1 MPQLS
6 TIQTQSTQP
15 LPTSDY
21 VFGLDQLYA
30 NAEAVRN
37 QRRRNIQ
44 AVEAAKRA
52 LAAKGL
58 SGDVQVDDMGRARI
72 NATKE
77 SLQSYFG
84 VPTLTDEMTSDA
96 ALYGFKRDDNSFSK
110 AGTLKVSST
119 GHLNEALSVADR
131 SIQQAVS
138 PAQINAFNAITER
151 GTELAS
157 GGVIPTLPLSLP
169 QLKQPTLP
177 TAPQAQIPLQAAQ
190 NPPLVPQLLQAPQPN
205 FRTQTMQKAGQ
216 SSSAGANYEASAEL
230 PYLKSLEDKD
240 TVITEQTLGAQY
252 KDFMPYDFG
261 TLLGNQ
267 ALTDMASIAG
277 ADPTGQQMN
286 IYNDMVKQKSAS
298 IEAFNKAM
306 SATINPIVNVEQGGF
321 KVDIDKLKASIR
333 EGVTSSASTN
343 ISSGNV
349 SSGGGAKQKEDQYH
363 IAGIDVERFSNG
375 DIKFKGNGQFSFNTQ
390 ENEALATLVQR
401 STKYGAATRNPK
413 TGEMEQNAYL
423 DQKEFS
429 KNVFEEMAA
438 DNAFNEETINALT
451 RSTASGKSPSIVTFT
466 MSDGANR
473 NYKMKDGKLV
483 DVSNGKVLNDAERK
497 NVVRNARAYDIK
509 DDTYKKRF
517 FAFNPGNQKANV
529 DDDTWR
535 INAKAIQ
542 NITGAVGAL
551 ANRSSTQKQASMGN

>member
-6 TIQTQSTQP
+6 TIQTQGTQP

-58 SGDVQVDDMGRARI
+58 SGDVQVDDMGKARI

-84 VPTLTDEMTSDA
+84 VPTLADGMTTDA
-96 ALYGFKRDDNSFSK
+96 ALYGFKRDDNSFNK

-157 GGVIPTLPLSLP
+157 GGVIPALPLSLP

-205 FRTQTMQKAGQ
+205 FRTQTTQKAGQ

-252 KDFMPYDFG
+252 KDFMPYSFG

-306 SATINPIVNVEQGGF
+306 SSTINPVVNVEQGGF

-349 SSGGGAKQKEDQYH
+349 SSGGGAKASDDKYS
-363 IAGIDVERFSNG
+363 IAGTDVEYNPNTG
-375 DIKFKGNGQFSFNTQ
+375 VASFRGSGKLAFQTAAND
-390 ENEALATLVQR
+390 NLEAIVKKSTDKQGLNMATL
-401 STKYGAATRNPK
+401 
-413 TGEMEQNAYL
+413 
-423 DQKEFS
+423 S
-429 KNVFEEMAA
+429 KNIFEHMSVE
-438 DNAFNEETINALT
+438 NAFSEETINDLL
-451 RSTASGKSPSIVTFT
+451 SSDASGKKPSIVTFT
-466 MSDGANR
+466 TANNEYKNYQLR
-473 NYKMKDGKLV
+473 NGKLV
-483 DVSNGKVLNDAERK
+483 DVKTGVVLTDSERMNLVK
-497 NVVRNARAYDIK
+497 NARAFDIK
-509 DDTYKKRF
+509 DDTYGKKF
-517 FAFNPGNQKANV
+517 ISYNPGQAQLEIH
-529 DDDTWR
+529 DPTWQ
-535 INAKAIQ
+535 IKAKALQ
-542 NITGAVGAL
+542 NITGGVAGL
-551 ANRSSTQKQASMGN
+551 KRYSSTQKQGKM